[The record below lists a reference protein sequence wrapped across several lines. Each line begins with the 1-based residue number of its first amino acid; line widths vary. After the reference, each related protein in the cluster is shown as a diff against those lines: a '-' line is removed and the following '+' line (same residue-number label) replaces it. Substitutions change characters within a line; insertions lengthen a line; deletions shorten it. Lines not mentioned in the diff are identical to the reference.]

1 MKKTY
6 DKRTFAMSQLA
17 LNLGET
23 AGERNAANDKPAEID
38 DIVSYVKTRGALSS
52 DELLRVISAL
62 TEEHRKAVRAEIR
75 RETEKAFDESGE
87 ALRGRMEEV
96 GNAVGMHAFRP
107 VVAIEK
113 IFVVERQFDNGS
125 IIADFFHSAS

>member
-96 GNAVGMHAFRP
+96 GNNASV
-107 VVAIEK
+107 IELPLDY
-113 IFVVERQFDNGS
+113 ENLFDS
-125 IIADFFHSAS
+125 DDRA